1 MKPGGDKEPILR
13 VDKVAKTFGGI
24 QALNGVS
31 FDVHEGE
38 ILGIIGPNGSGKTTV
53 VNCITGFIKKTS
65 GRVLFRGKDITHA
78 KPHQIANM
86 GITRTF
92 QIMRPYF
99 SLPAYKNLV
108 IPLFS
113 PRAKRTGGW
122 RGGGKLGDRNTVSI
136 DILEEIGFER
146 DSYVPYK
153 VASTLPTGYLK
164 RLELARCL
172 ALKPEIIICDEV
184 FSGLSMSEIA
194 SMVPLIERLQMDGIT
209 LIMIEH
215 RLRELFRV
223 ANRIVVFNFGEKLAE
238 GSSREV
244 MADER
249 VKEAYF
255 GSQQIEEVMKHA

>member
-1 MKPGGDKEPILR
+1 MSDQPILE
-13 VDKVAKTFGGI
+13 VKEVTKTFGGI
-24 QALNGVS
+24 LALNRVS
-31 FDVHEGE
+31 FDIHEGE
-38 ILGIIGPNGSGKTTV
+38 ILGIIGPNGSGKTTLI
-53 VNCITGFIKKTS
+53 NCITGFIKMTS
-65 GRVLFRGKDITHA
+65 GRVLYQGKDISG
-78 KPHQIANM
+78 KPAHKIADM
-86 GITRTF
+86 GVTRTF
-92 QIMRPYF
+92 QIMRPYY

-122 RGGGKLGDRNTVSI
+122 RGGGKLGDRNTVGI

-146 DSYVPYK
+146 DSFVPYK
-153 VASTLPTGYLK
+153 KASTLPTGYLK

-172 ALKPEIIICDEV
+172 ALKPEMILCDEV

-223 ANRIVVFNFGEKLAE
+223 ANRVMVLNFGEKLIEGTAE
-238 GSSREV
+238 EV
-244 MADER
+244 MASEK

-255 GSQQIEEVMKHA
+255 GSEEVEEVMEHA

>member
-1 MKPGGDKEPILR
+1 MSGGPILEAR
-13 VDKVAKTFGGI
+13 EVTKTFGGI
-24 QALNGVS
+24 LALNRVS
-31 FDVHEGE
+31 FHVNEGD
-38 ILGIIGPNGSGKTTV
+38 ILGIIGPNGSGKTTLI
-53 VNCITGFIKKTS
+53 NCVTGFIRMTS
-65 GRVLFRGKDITHA
+65 GKVLFRGKEITRRP
-78 KPHQIANM
+78 PHKIADM
-86 GITRTF
+86 GVTRTF
-92 QIMRPYF
+92 QIMRPYY

-122 RGGGKLGDRNTVSI
+122 RGGGKLGDRDTVGI

-146 DSYVPYK
+146 DSFVPYK
-153 VASTLPTGYLK
+153 MASTLPTGYLK

-172 ALKPEIIICDEV
+172 ALKPEIILCDEV

-209 LIMIEH
+209 LVMIEH

-223 ANRIVVFNFGEKLAE
+223 ANRVMVLNFGEKLTE
-238 GSSREV
+238 GTPDDV
-244 MADER
+244 MADPK

-255 GSQQIEEVMKHA
+255 GSEEVEEVMSYA

>member
-1 MKPGGDKEPILR
+1 
-13 VDKVAKTFGGI
+13 
-24 QALNGVS
+24 
-31 FDVHEGE
+31 
-38 ILGIIGPNGSGKTTV
+38 
-53 VNCITGFIKKTS
+53 
-65 GRVLFRGKDITHA
+65 
-78 KPHQIANM
+78 
-86 GITRTF
+86 
-92 QIMRPYF
+92 MRPYY

-113 PRAKRTGGW
+113 PRARRTGGW
-122 RGGGKLGDRNTVSI
+122 RGGGKLGDRDTVGI

-153 VASTLPTGYLK
+153 LASNLPTGYLK

-172 ALKPEIIICDEV
+172 ALKPEVIICDEI

-209 LIMIEH
+209 LVMIEH

-223 ANRIVVFNFGEKLAE
+223 ANRVLVLNFGEKIAE
-238 GSSREV
+238 GSPDEV
-244 MADER
+244 MASEK

-255 GSQQIEEVMKHA
+255 GSEEVEEVMKHA

>member
-1 MKPGGDKEPILR
+1 MGKNMNEMPILQ
-13 VDKVAKTFGGI
+13 VQEVTKTFGGI
-24 QALNGVS
+24 LALNRVS
-31 FDVHEGE
+31 FDVREGE
-38 ILGIIGPNGSGKTTV
+38 ILGIIGPNGSGKTTI
-53 VNCITGFIKKTS
+53 VNCITGFVKMSS
-65 GRVLFRGKDITHA
+65 GRIFFRGKEITG
-78 KPHQIANM
+78 KPAHKIADL

-92 QIMRPYF
+92 QIMRPYY

-122 RGGGKLGDRNTVSI
+122 RGGGRLGDRNTVGI

-146 DSYVPYK
+146 DSFVPYK
-153 VASTLPTGYLK
+153 MASALPTGYLK

-172 ALKPEIIICDEV
+172 ALRPEIVLCDEV

-223 ANRIVVFNFGEKLAE
+223 ADRVLVLNFGEKLFE
-238 GSSREV
+238 GTPEEV
-244 MADER
+244 MANEK
-249 VKEAYF
+249 VKKAYF
-255 GSQQIEEVMKHA
+255 GSEEVEEVMTYA